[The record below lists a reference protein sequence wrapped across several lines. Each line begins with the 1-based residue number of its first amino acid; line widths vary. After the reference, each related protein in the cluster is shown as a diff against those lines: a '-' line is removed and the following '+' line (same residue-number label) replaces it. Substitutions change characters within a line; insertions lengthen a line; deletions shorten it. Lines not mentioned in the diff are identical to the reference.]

1 MDRRLVPAVAGLVGI
16 GTWVV
21 VCDVWAVRSRPQRPT
36 ISAFVA
42 ELLDHSVGGPVV
54 IGGLS
59 AAGWH
64 LAVEPVISK
73 LLAAHKHN
81 VEAITEGLLEIL
93 DDLAR

>member
-1 MDRRLVPAVAGLVGI
+1 M
-16 GTWVV
+16 
-21 VCDVWAVRSRPQRPT
+21 
-36 ISAFVA
+36 
-42 ELLDHSVGGPVV
+42 V